1 MYNQDTGTH
10 KPRRWLAL
18 GLALLWLAGCYPPSA
33 VEQDWGNSV
42 HSNLAQQ
49 VLNPQAGL
57 NPTPAVGLS
66 PQAAV
71 NEMESYNKSFAPESQ
86 KSSQL
91 TYGAS
96 SGGGSSAGGSSG
108 GQSSGY

>member
-1 MYNQDTGTH
+1 MHYQDTGTP
-10 KPRRWLAL
+10 KTRRWLAL

-33 VEQDWGNSV
+33 VDQNWGNSV
-42 HSNLAQQ
+42 HSNLVQQ

-71 NEMESYNKSFAPESQ
+71 NEMEGYNKSFTSESQ

-91 TYGAS
+91 SYGAS
-96 SGGGSSAGGSSG
+96 SGGGSSGGGSSG
-108 GQSSGY
+108 GGSSGQ

>member
-1 MYNQDTGTH
+1 MHDQDTSTRATRG
-10 KPRRWLAL
+10 WLAL
-18 GLALLWLAGCYPPSA
+18 WLLLLWLAGCCPPSA
-33 VEQDWGNSV
+33 VEQNWGNSV

-71 NEMESYNKSFAPESQ
+71 NEMESYNKSFTAESQ

-91 TYGAS
+91 QYGGS
-96 SGGGSSAGGSSG
+96 SGGGSGG
-108 GQSSGY
+108 GQSSGQ